1 VEASEA
7 KKTKT
12 TSKSTTAKKTTA
24 TKSTTTKKAAT
35 TTTKKTTTTAKKAT
49 EKVEKAATKKAVA
62 NEEVKEAKAATKA
75 VKVEKAEATTN
86 KAKRKAKKAEL
97 KEAKRLAPSA
107 TLKNARISARKVKI
121 VIDNIRGKNV
131 NEAIAILKFTPKA
144 ASPLVEKLLKSAIAN
159 AENNSMMD
167 KSKLYVAEVYAN
179 QGTTMKRIRAAT
191 QGRANRIRKRTSHIT
206 IVLKERA

>member
-1 VEASEA
+1 MEEA
-7 KKTKT
+7 KKTTAKTTKTTKSTTAKAT
-12 TSKSTTAKKTTA
+12 TSKSTTAKKTTSASKATAEKKTTTKAA
-24 TKSTTTKKAAT
+24 TKSTTAKKPAA
-35 TTTKKTTTTAKKAT
+35 KTTAAKVAKEEVKAEVKETVAKK
-49 EKVEKAATKKAVA
+49 EVKKAVI
-62 NEEVKEAKAATKA
+62 
-75 VKVEKAEATTN
+75 
-86 KAKRKAKKAEL
+86 KKDL
-97 KEAKRLAPSA
+97 KDPSA

-131 NEAIAILKFTPKA
+131 DEALAILKFTPKA

-159 AENNSMMD
+159 AENNNMMNRKD
-167 KSKLYVAEVYAN
+167 LYVAQVYAN

>member
-1 VEASEA
+1 MEASEA
-7 KKTKT
+7 KKTRT
-12 TSKSTTAKKTTA
+12 TSKTTTAKKTTA
-24 TKSTTTKKAAT
+24 TKTTTA
-35 TTTKKTTTTAKKAT
+35 KKTTTKKAT
-49 EKVEKAATKKAVA
+49 EKVEKAATTKAKKAVA
-62 NEEVKEAKAATKA
+62 SEEVKEAKATKA
-75 VKVEKAEATTN
+75 VKATKEVEKAAVLTTN

>member
-1 VEASEA
+1 MEASEA

-12 TSKSTTAKKTTA
+12 TSKAATTRKTTAKKT
-24 TKSTTTKKAAT
+24 
-35 TTTKKTTTTAKKAT
+35 T
-49 EKVEKAATKKAVA
+49 EKVEKAATKTTKKEVTA
-62 NEEVKEAKAATKA
+62 NAEVKEVKATKA
-75 VKVEKAEATTN
+75 TKVAPKAETLTTN
-86 KAKRKAKKAEL
+86 KAKRKAKKEAL

-159 AENNSMMD
+159 AENNNMMD
-167 KSKLYVAEVYAN
+167 RSKLYVAEVYAN

>member
-1 VEASEA
+1 M
-7 KKTKT
+7 
-12 TSKSTTAKKTTA
+12 
-24 TKSTTTKKAAT
+24 
-35 TTTKKTTTTAKKAT
+35 
-49 EKVEKAATKKAVA
+49 
-62 NEEVKEAKAATKA
+62 
-75 VKVEKAEATTN
+75 
-86 KAKRKAKKAEL
+86 RKDL
-97 KEAKRLAPSA
+97 KDPSA

-131 NEAIAILKFTPKA
+131 DEAIAILKFTPKA

-159 AENNSMMD
+159 AENNNMMNRKD
-167 KSKLYVAEVYAN
+167 LYIAEIYAN